1 MLIPLA
7 HLLSDS
13 SDSSDSSVKFVFMA
27 IIAVIWGI
35 AALLNSLKKKG
46 RQMNEGYVQQ
56 NWDHLLRDLTG
67 GQSRPFTPSTPAP
80 PLPHL
85 QQQPPQVQIQ
95 IRQHMQQTKS
105 FAQQSPRPFV
115 QQYSAQHSPQYPQRP
130 LPPRG
135 PGARPLG
142 AKPYRAPQP
151 IQRKPKPQVRPPAI
165 PQRAVRVPTPPQ
177 AQVALIQDSTV
188 HMGQAGGATII
199 QDATTRTSAPRVT
212 RSQLRKLI
220 LWSEILAPPL
230 ALREM
235 SPK

>member
-7 HLLSDS
+7 QLLAGSSES
-13 SDSSDSSVKFVFMA
+13 SDSSIKFVFMA

-67 GQSRPFTPSTPAP
+67 GQNRPFTPGTPAP

-135 PGARPLG
+135 PGAKPLG

-165 PQRAVRVPTPPQ
+165 PQRAVRVPTTPQ
-177 AQVALIQDSTV
+177 AQVGLIPDSTV
-188 HMGQAGGATII
+188 TMGQAGGATLIASSTVRS
-199 QDATTRTSAPRVT
+199 ATPRVT
-212 RSQLRKLI
+212 PAQLRKLI
-220 LWSEILAPPL
+220 LWSEVLGPPM
-230 ALREM
+230 ALRNDH
-235 SPK
+235 